1 MPTTSQ
7 PDASDT
13 DRFAPSDVDAVVG
26 HMNRDHTGDA
36 LLIAQ
41 AFGGVPSATAAHTVD
56 LDKLGIVIEATV
68 DGRPVP
74 VRVPWSER
82 LEERPQLRPEI
93 AGLYRRACAELGIP
107 ARGEAQH

>member
-1 MPTTSQ
+1 MFNDPNRFPQS
-7 PDASDT
+7 DA
-13 DRFAPSDVDAVVG
+13 DAVVG

-41 AFGGVPSATAAHTVD
+41 AFGGVAAATAAHTLDVD
-56 LDKLGIVIEATV
+56 KDGIVIEAVV
-68 DGRPVP
+68 DGAPVA

-107 ARGEAQH
+107 ARGEAEH